1 MLGDVLKRRV
11 SELKDTTDSKGGNNP
26 FWKKLRDIAR
36 EEILDLAP
44 SKVDSNRI
52 IPVYYKILSQNLDCL
67 PEGMKRTIPSNNQE
81 RYRVAIRNLF
91 STNVNNYRHPEGLA
105 NQPGI
110 KAYQVYN
117 SDRRGKKTVYQ
128 GEVDYV
134 SKERFN

>member
-1 MLGDVLKRRV
+1 MLGDVLKKRV
-11 SELKDTTDSKGGNNP
+11 SELKGTTDTKGGPNP

-36 EEILDLAP
+36 EEIITLAP

-52 IPVYYKILSQNLDCL
+52 IPMYYKILSQNLDCL
-67 PEGMKRTIPSNNQE
+67 PEGMKKVLPSNKQE
-81 RYRVAIRNLF
+81 RYRVAVRNLF
-91 STNVNNYRHPEGLA
+91 STNVNNARHPEGLA

-128 GEVDYV
+128 GEVEYV
-134 SKERFN
+134 SEERID